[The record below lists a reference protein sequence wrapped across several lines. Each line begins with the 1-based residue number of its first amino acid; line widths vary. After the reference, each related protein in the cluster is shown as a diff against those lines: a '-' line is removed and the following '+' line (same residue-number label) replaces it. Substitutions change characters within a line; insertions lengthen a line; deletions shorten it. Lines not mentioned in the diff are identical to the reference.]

1 MITIRSLILDCASF
15 DSTLASLEAIIGL
28 PCQTI
33 LGTISAL
40 GCDQFSRDH
49 PNDYRNLK
57 EILVDVLSQRGGRL
71 QVPEQIHWFHGT
83 RVLQPDTLRVG
94 IYPLNQHIDRIWQ
107 DLFGLARRWVTEDQW
122 NSFRTAVETSDAGNG
137 SVRYRHRL
145 GDQADWGPHAVLVR
159 DALVIPEKFD
169 GVGYL
174 NTPETIEDICLSF
187 SQYFSHNLLAVFQE
201 ASRPCIVKFRDG
213 QLRPDAVGAA
223 ASYIWCIA
231 RSEPCVQCNTCYE
244 ANGRPIA
251 GREILDVEII
261 S

>member
-1 MITIRSLILDCASF
+1 M
-15 DSTLASLEAIIGL
+15 ASLEAILGL
-28 PCQTI
+28 PRQTI
-33 LGTISAL
+33 LDTISAL
-40 GCDQFSRDH
+40 DCDQFSQDH

-83 RVLQPDTLRVG
+83 RVLQPDTLPAG

-122 NSFRTAVETSDAGNG
+122 NSFRTAVETRDAGDG

-145 GDQADWGPHAVLVR
+145 GHQADWGPHAVLVR
-159 DALVIPEKFD
+159 DALVIPERFD

-174 NTPETIEDICLSF
+174 STPETIEDICLSF
-187 SQYFSHNLLAVFQE
+187 SRYFSHNLLALFQE
-201 ASRPCIVKFRDG
+201 TSRPCIVKFRDG
-213 QLRPDAVGAA
+213 QPRPDAVGAA

-231 RSEPCVQCNTCYE
+231 RSEPCVLCNTCYE

-251 GREILDVEII
+251 RREILDVEIV